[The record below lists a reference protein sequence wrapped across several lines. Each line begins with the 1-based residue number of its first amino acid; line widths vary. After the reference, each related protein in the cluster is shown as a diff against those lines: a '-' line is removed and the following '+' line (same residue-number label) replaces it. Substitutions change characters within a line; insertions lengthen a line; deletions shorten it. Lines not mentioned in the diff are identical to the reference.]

1 MVVWCLQ
8 RNWTCVLQCFYGVL
22 TLYTHSFFY
31 LTGMNIT
38 AGEPNLYLGLPFSF
52 FWISFGCLIWFLR
65 LTRYCFLLGLFWFWF
80 WRPTRQLEW
89 WDGGEILG
97 GRDELA
103 GGTWLACSR
112 DGRVAFL
119 TNVRE
124 VECLPDAK
132 SRGDLPSRFLQV
144 ISFCFC

>member
-1 MVVWCLQ
+1 M
-8 RNWTCVLQCFYGVL
+8 
-22 TLYTHSFFY
+22 
-31 LTGMNIT
+31 
-38 AGEPNLYLGLPFSF
+38 
-52 FWISFGCLIWFLR
+52 
-65 LTRYCFLLGLFWFWF
+65 
-80 WRPTRQLEW
+80 EW

-124 VECLPDAK
+124 VKCLPDAK

-144 ISFCFC
+144 THFAFVKSKEKNVEIDVESGSNERTTKMENARITWIGLMG

>member
-1 MVVWCLQ
+1 M
-8 RNWTCVLQCFYGVL
+8 
-22 TLYTHSFFY
+22 
-31 LTGMNIT
+31 
-38 AGEPNLYLGLPFSF
+38 
-52 FWISFGCLIWFLR
+52 
-65 LTRYCFLLGLFWFWF
+65 
-80 WRPTRQLEW
+80 EW